1 MDKSISDNVAEW
13 SNDNVDKF
21 LQLVES
27 YVVKFKKEFENR
39 AGNSETV
46 NNIIENL
53 SDVQEK
59 EKSDTDDVLVV
70 GEDMTDIPD
79 GPWKQEPISDGQKN
93 FINTLIT
100 QAIDNGLDELGAEA
114 KSYLNSGEATKG
126 NASAMIDKL
135 KSALS

>member
-1 MDKSISDNVAEW
+1 
-13 SNDNVDKF
+13 
-21 LQLVES
+21 
-27 YVVKFKKEFENR
+27 
-39 AGNSETV
+39 
-46 NNIIENL
+46 
-53 SDVQEK
+53 
-59 EKSDTDDVLVV
+59 
-70 GEDMTDIPD
+70 MTDIPD